1 MPRLLFR
8 PGRLPNVR
16 ELEQKGDTDR
26 LISLLSHCDFDLQ
39 TQAAAALERTRG
51 DLVIGKL
58 INALDTPDRKMRIG
72 IVEIL
77 SNLHDPRAVPGLL
90 TLLSRDESNEVRWA
104 SAIALG
110 EIGDPAARDGLV
122 TALSEPDKYV
132 RYGAALSLEKNGWT
146 PPDPEGR
153 VYFLAAAQRWADI
166 PGPDMVPVRPLI
178 HHLSDADPAVRANV
192 VKILGELHDPAARA
206 ACDLVLRDIT
216 STVRKEALRAFPKCN
231 IPLMHLPRGISKRR
245 RQRSAFAAMVLNF
258 FCIGLGYNY
267 LGRWWGFL
275 VFQVNVTAILTM
287 SLFVPSYVSYLTSW
301 AISAPFALHTYT
313 YVKGMPDL

>member
-8 PGRLPNVR
+8 PGRLPDVR
-16 ELEQKGDTDR
+16 ELEQKGDADR
-26 LISLLSHCDFDLQ
+26 LISLLSNSDFNVQ
-39 TQAAAALERTRG
+39 TQAAAALERLKG
-51 DLVIGKL
+51 DLVTETL

-77 SNLHDPRAVPGLL
+77 SNLHDPGAVPALL
-90 TLLSRDESNEVRWA
+90 NLLSDDESNEVRWA

-110 EIGDPAARDGLV
+110 EIGDPAAQAGLV

-146 PPDPEGR
+146 PSDPEGR

-166 PGPDMVPVRPLI
+166 PGPDAVPVEPLI
-178 HHLSDADPAVRANV
+178 HHLKDSDPTVRANA

-258 FCIGLGYNY
+258 FCLGLGYNY

-287 SLFVPSYVSYLTSW
+287 SLFVPSYVAYLTSW
-301 AISAPFALHTYT
+301 AISAPFALHTYH
-313 YVKGMPDL
+313 YVRGKPDL